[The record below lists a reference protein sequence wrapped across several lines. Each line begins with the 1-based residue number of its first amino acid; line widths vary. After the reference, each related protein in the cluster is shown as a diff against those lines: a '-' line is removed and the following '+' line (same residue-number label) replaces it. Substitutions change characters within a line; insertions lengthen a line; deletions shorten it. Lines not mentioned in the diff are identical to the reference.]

1 MICKNIIGTLVQ
13 EITGLIMVAI
23 AFYSITGQ
31 TKKFVVKTG
40 LEAHEITDDFP
51 QYEMN
56 EKYILITPSYQDF
69 MMDSLVDFLNY
80 KDNKKNLVG
89 LIGCGNRNFN
99 DLFAQTAKK
108 LSVTLKVPILYLL
121 EFSGTD
127 KDVQNVRDIVNKL
140 SEGTN
145 TKKVQKPKELRGNIS
160 FLSDY
165 R

>member
-1 MICKNIIGTLVQ
+1 
-13 EITGLIMVAI
+13 MVAI

-40 LEAHEITDDFP
+40 LDAHEITDDLP
-51 QYEMN
+51 QYDMKG
-56 EKYILITPSYQDF
+56 KYILITPSYQDF

-80 KDNKKNLVG
+80 KDNKKNLIG
-89 LIGCGNRNFN
+89 LIGCGNRNLN

-108 LSVTLKVPILYLL
+108 ISVTLNVPILYLL
-121 EFSGTD
+121 EFSGTP
-127 KDVQNVRDIVNKL
+127 KDVQNVRDLVKKI
-140 SEGTN
+140 SGGET
-145 TKKVQKPKELRGNIS
+145 TKKVEKPKELRGNIS

>member
-1 MICKNIIGTLVQ
+1 
-13 EITGLIMVAI
+13 MVAV

-31 TKKFVVKTG
+31 TKKFITKTG
-40 LEAHEITDDFP
+40 LDAHEIDDAWP
-51 QYEMN
+51 QYEMG
-56 EKYILITPSYQDF
+56 EKYVLITPSYQDF

-89 LIGCGNRNFN
+89 IIGCGNRNFN

-127 KDVQNVRDIVNKL
+127 KDVKSVKKIIKDL
-140 SEGTN
+140 SKGQS
-145 TKKVQKPKELRGNIS
+145 TKEVQKPKELRGNIS

>member
-1 MICKNIIGTLVQ
+1 
-13 EITGLIMVAI
+13 MVAV

-40 LEAHEITDDFP
+40 LTAHEITDDWP
-51 QYEMN
+51 QYDMK

-80 KDNKKNLVG
+80 KNNKENLVG

-99 DLFAQTAKK
+99 DLFAQIAKK

-121 EFSGTD
+121 EFSGTS
-127 KDVQNVRDIVNKL
+127 KDVENVRNIVNKL
-140 SEGTN
+140 SQGKK
-145 TKKVQKPKELRGNIS
+145 TKTVKKPKELRGNIS

>member
-1 MICKNIIGTLVQ
+1 
-13 EITGLIMVAI
+13 MVAI

-40 LEAHEITDDFP
+40 LEAHEITDEFP
-51 QYEMN
+51 QYDMK

-121 EFSGTD
+121 EFSGTA
-127 KDVQNVRDIVNKL
+127 KDIQNVRDIVKKL
-140 SEGTN
+140 SKGET
-145 TKKVQKPKELRGNIS
+145 TKKVEKPKELRGNIS

>member
-1 MICKNIIGTLVQ
+1 
-13 EITGLIMVAI
+13 MVAL

-51 QYEMN
+51 QYDMK
-56 EKYILITPSYQDF
+56 EKYVLITPSYQDF

-80 KDNKKNLVG
+80 KDNKKNLIG
-89 LIGCGNRNFN
+89 IIGCGNRNFN
-99 DLFAQTAKK
+99 DLFSQTAKK
-108 LSVTLKVPILYLL
+108 LSVTLNVPILYLL
-121 EFSGTD
+121 EFSGTT
-127 KDVQNVRDIVNKL
+127 KDVKNVQKIIQNL
-140 SEGTN
+140 SSGES
-145 TKKVQKPKELRGNIS
+145 TKQVEKPKELRGNIS

>member
-1 MICKNIIGTLVQ
+1 
-13 EITGLIMVAI
+13 MVAI

-40 LEAHEITDDFP
+40 LEAHEIDYAWP
-51 QYEMN
+51 QYDMGED
-56 EKYILITPSYQDF
+56 YILITPSYKDF

-80 KDNKKNLVG
+80 KDNKKHLVG
-89 LIGCGNRNFN
+89 IIGCGNRNFN

-108 LSVTLKVPILYLL
+108 LSVTLKVPILYLM

-127 KDVQNVRDIVNKL
+127 KDVKNVRKIVRGLAKGQ
-140 SEGTN
+140 S
-145 TKKVQKPKELRGNIS
+145 TKEVQKPKEMRGNIS

>member
-1 MICKNIIGTLVQ
+1 
-13 EITGLIMVAI
+13 MVAI

>member
-1 MICKNIIGTLVQ
+1 
-13 EITGLIMVAI
+13 MVAV

-31 TKKFVVKTG
+31 TKKFIVKTG
-40 LEAHEITDDFP
+40 LEAHEIDDAWP
-51 QYEMN
+51 QYDMG
-56 EKYILITPSYQDF
+56 EKYVLITPSYQDF
-69 MMDSLVDFLNY
+69 MMDSLVDFLNF

-89 LIGCGNRNFN
+89 IIGCGNRNFN

-127 KDVQNVRDIVNKL
+127 KDVRSVRKIIKDL
-140 SEGTN
+140 SKGQSTE
-145 TKKVQKPKELRGNIS
+145 KVQKPKELRGNIS